1 MWAVGTRKDLSGLR
15 ALSYFPSMLTKAL
28 LRHGKIFSFYFVL
41 AILSGCDKP
50 ATNQSS
56 AGDQPTPAA
65 VTTPR
70 SKPET
75 AEPKLIACALITQD
89 EVAAVQGSPIQ
100 ETTSS
105 ARRDGSFLLSQCFYT
120 AGEFSKSVS
129 VAVTQPEANKPDLN
143 KRTPKDFWNET
154 FARYSGNEEKER
166 ENTSKAPVLERH
178 GDEIEKDVAVPPK
191 KISGIGDEAYWT
203 AGPGGALYVLKG
215 NAFIRISLGGS
226 DDEATKIEK
235 SKALASKALARW

>member
-1 MWAVGTRKDLSGLR
+1 MLS
-15 ALSYFPSMLTKAL
+15 KAL
-28 LRHGKIFSFYFVL
+28 LRLAKIFCFLL
-41 AILSGCDKP
+41 ATLAGCNKP

-56 AGDQPTPAA
+56 AGNQPTPAA
-65 VTTPR
+65 VSTPH
-70 SKPET
+70 SKLP
-75 AEPKLIACALITQD
+75 AAQPKLVACSLITQD
-89 EVAAVQGSPIQ
+89 EVAAVQGYPIK
-100 ETTSS
+100 ETKSS

-129 VAVTQPEANKPDLN
+129 VAVTQPDTNKPDLK

-154 FARYSGNEEKER
+154 FARYAGNEEKER
-166 ENTSKAPVLERH
+166 DTASQAPASERQR
-178 GDEIEKDVAVPPK
+178 DEIETDAAVPPK

-203 AGPGGALYVLKG
+203 SGQGGALYVLKG
-215 NAFIRISLGGS
+215 DAFIRISLGGS

>member
-1 MWAVGTRKDLSGLR
+1 MFTRG
-15 ALSYFPSMLTKAL
+15 L
-28 LRHGKIFSFYFVL
+28 LRHGKIFSFYFVV

-65 VTTPR
+65 VSTPR
-70 SKPET
+70 SKLP
-75 AEPKLIACALITQD
+75 AVEPKLIACSLITQD
-89 EVAAVQGSPIQ
+89 EVAAVQGYPIK

-129 VAVTQPEANKPDLN
+129 VAVTQPDANKPDLN

-154 FARYSGNEEKER
+154 FGRYSGNEEKER
-166 ENTSKAPVLERH
+166 DNASKETPSARRPE
-178 GDEIEKDVAVPPK
+178 EAEKEVSVPPK
-191 KISGIGDEAYWT
+191 KIPGIGDEAYWT
-203 AGPGGALYVLKG
+203 VGPGGALYVLKD

-226 DDEATKIEK
+226 DSEETKIEK